1 MQIAKLLR
9 FIQIEKSGEYNK
21 KMLTVP
27 AEAIAWESYWRYRIA
42 KEIDAQFGKRFSIY
56 LNEEVRSQL
65 VDNII
70 EKIGKRFD
78 G

>member
-1 MQIAKLLR
+1 
-9 FIQIEKSGEYNK
+9 
-21 KMLTVP
+21 MLTIP

-65 VDNII
+65 VDDII

>member
-21 KMLTVP
+21 KMLTIP

-56 LNEEVRSQL
+56 LNEEVRPQM
-65 VDNII
+65 VDDII
-70 EKIGKRFD
+70 EKMCKD
-78 G
+78 V

>member
-1 MQIAKLLR
+1 MQIEKLLR
-9 FIQIEKSGEYNK
+9 FIQIEKLGEYNK

-27 AEAIAWESYWRYRIA
+27 AEAIAWKSYWRYRIA

-56 LNEEVRSQL
+56 LNEEL